1 MYTKP
6 RFARYLPGLLLLAAA
21 VLVALLTYQDFGISW
36 DEQVQRKM
44 GEVSYD
50 YIFKGDKA
58 LDTYIERD
66 HGVGFELVLLLVEK
80 AVDAKDFRDV
90 FLTRHLATHV
100 FFLLGAFAGYV
111 LALRLFNK
119 QWLAVL
125 AFLMIVVNPRLYAHS
140 FFNSKDIP
148 LLSAYLISL
157 LLAELSF
164 RSNKLYAFLLLGLSC
179 GYATS
184 IRILGIYIIVCLIA
198 LIVIDIVIKRK
209 AENWVNGGKR
219 LCTFLIGA
227 FAGVYMFWP
236 TLWANPFKNFIE
248 AYQSLSHF
256 RWLGN
261 VLFYGTRY
269 ESIKLPWFYL
279 PGWFVI
285 TTPILW
291 LSFALIGFI
300 FILLRFARQPQAFL
314 EKAHS
319 RNFILYLLCFFGPV
333 AAVIILKSVVYDDW
347 RHVYFVYPSFVMIAL
362 YGLNQISGRK
372 VVKLTVITF
381 AVGQLV
387 LLLGWMIQNHPL
399 HEVYFNEFVSAKEE
413 YRRKNFD
420 YDYWGSGYKQAL
432 EYLAEHDTRDEIKL
446 FSHQDPIMLNVLFLP
461 EQHRKRIKPVKLE
474 EAEYYPVNFR
484 DHPGDYEYADIF
496 YNLRVDN
503 SSVIRI
509 YKIK

>member
-1 MYTKP
+1 MYTKH
-6 RFARYLPGLLLLAAA
+6 RLTRYLPGLLLFAVA
-21 VLVALLTYQDFGISW
+21 VLVALFTCQDFGISW

-50 YIFKGDKA
+50 YIFKGDKT

-66 HGVGFELVLLLVEK
+66 HGVGFELILLGVEK
-80 AVDAKDFRDV
+80 SAGAKDFRDI
-90 FLTRHLATHV
+90 FIARHLATHL

-119 QWLAVL
+119 QWLAIL

-148 LLSAYLISL
+148 LLSAYLVSL

-184 IRILGIYIIVCLIA
+184 IRILGIYIVVCLVA
-198 LIVIDIVIKRK
+198 LMVIDIVINRK
-209 AENWVNGGKR
+209 AESWIKGSKR
-219 LCTFLIGA
+219 LGAFLIGA

-236 TLWANPFKNFIE
+236 TLWTNPFKNFIE

-256 RWLGN
+256 RWISN
-261 VLFYGTRY
+261 VLLFGTRY
-269 ESIKLPWFYL
+269 ESVKLPWFYL

-285 TTPILW
+285 TTPIMW
-291 LSFALIGFI
+291 LFFALIGFVI
-300 FILLRFARQPQAFL
+300 ILTRFLRQPQTFL

-319 RNFILYLLCFFGPV
+319 RNFILYLLCFAGPV

-362 YGLNQISGRK
+362 YGLDQISRRK
-372 VVKLTVITF
+372 VVKLGVITLAF
-381 AVGQLV
+381 SQLV
-387 LLLGWMIQNHPL
+387 LLSVWMIQNRPL
-399 HEVYFNEFVSAKEE
+399 YQVYFNELVSTKEE
-413 YRRKNFD
+413 YRRMNFD

-432 EYLAEHDTRDEIKL
+432 EYLVEHDKRNEIKL
-446 FSHQDPIMLNVLFLP
+446 FAHQDPIMLNVLFLP
-461 EQHRKRIKPVKLE
+461 EHHRKRIKLVKLE

-484 DHPGDYEYADIF
+484 DHPRDYDYTDVF
-496 YNLRVDN
+496 YDLRVDN
-503 SSVIRI
+503 SSVIRV
-509 YKIK
+509 YKIR